1 MKVTLLMTTINELEG
16 MKAIMPKV
24 DRNWVDQIIVSDYLS
39 TDGTVEWAK
48 EQNYFVVNQQ
58 KPGLRR
64 AFIEALPYVEGDIV
78 VMFSPDGNSVAE
90 RIPDLINKM
99 KEGYDMVIVSRY
111 LDGAKSEDDDML
123 TGFGNWF
130 FTKMINILFGGK
142 YTDAM
147 VMYRACKKN
156 IFYDLEL
163 DKDRWYPHRKNF
175 FAVTSA

>member
-99 KEGYDMVIVSRY
+99 KEGYDMVIASSTAFRKSRY
-111 LDGAKSEDDDML
+111 YARARLLPFDY
-123 TGFGNWF
+123 TQ
-130 FTKMINILFGGK
+130 GK
-142 YTDAM
+142 LASLLAM
-147 VMYRACKKN
+147 
-156 IFYDLEL
+156 
-163 DKDRWYPHRKNF
+163 
-175 FAVTSA
+175 T